1 MPKKSTKKTI
11 KSNKK
16 VQKKSKNIPK
26 KCKTVFSEYVD
37 GLAKYYLYINGYLR
51 EGNLFF
57 DNNLSWE
64 WFAENKTKQEAI
76 KMIKD
81 RIKTMDKCFIK
92 YGKHSSSN
100 NTIVYRGMKDTFYL
114 KDDGTQPEIGE
125 TININTYTSTTTD
138 IRVANGFANA
148 GNGLQGRNG
157 LECCLYE
164 FHLDKDVPYLDMDCC
179 IENYKTED
187 SEFEILLPRNIY
199 LTYVGVRMTYLL
211 PPPKYNPKLETEYIR
226 NLYKKMYTTSDKK
239 LIKEIELEINEIENE
254 KSKNPQ
260 TSIRTF
266 FVSMKHP

>member
-1 MPKKSTKKTI
+1 MPRKSKK
-11 KSNKK
+11 KSNKEK
-16 VQKKSKNIPK
+16 IMPEKY
-26 KCKTVFSEYVD
+26 KTVFSEYVD
-37 GLAKYYLYINGYLR
+37 GLAEYYFYINGYLR
-51 EGNLFF
+51 EGNSFF
-57 DNNLSWE
+57 DKYTSWSS
-64 WFAENKTKQEAI
+64 WFGKNKTKQESI
-76 KMIKD
+76 KMIQD

-125 TININTYTSTTTD
+125 TININTYTSTTSD
-138 IRVANGFANA
+138 IRVANGFANT
-148 GNGLQGRNG
+148 GNGLTGRTG
-157 LECCLYE
+157 LSCCLYE

-226 NLYKKMYTTSDKK
+226 NLYKKMITTSDKK
-239 LIKEIELEINEIENE
+239 LIKEIELEIDEIENE
-254 KSKNPQ
+254 KWKNPQ